1 MNRPVPVLTVYS
13 RRGCHLCEDLLGQLE
28 PLLRGRAGIDVR
40 DIDLD
45 ESLRERYHTRVP
57 VVAAADEEL
66 CQYHLD
72 RSAVLAWLKRV
83 APGGSQPA

>member
-1 MNRPVPVLTVYS
+1 MKQSLPVLTVYS

-28 PLLRGRAGIDVR
+28 PLLRDRARIDVQ

-45 ESLRERYHTRVP
+45 AALRERYNDRVP
-57 VVAAADEEL
+57 VVCADEEEL

-72 RSAVLAWLKRV
+72 QPAVLAWLNRV
-83 APGGSQPA
+83 APANRPSA